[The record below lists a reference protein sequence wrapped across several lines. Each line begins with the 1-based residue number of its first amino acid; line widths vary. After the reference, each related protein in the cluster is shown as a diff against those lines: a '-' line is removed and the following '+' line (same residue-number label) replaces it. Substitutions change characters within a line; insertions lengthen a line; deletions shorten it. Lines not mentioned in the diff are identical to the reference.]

1 MWLTNAGGAM
11 ASNFY
16 RPQDAPEYILGH
28 SLEIIFTVMGLIAVV
43 LLRVNYERINKKR
56 DAMGVSN
63 DDMTDVELSELGD
76 RAPTFRY
83 QL

>member
-1 MWLTNAGGAM
+1 M

-16 RPQDAPEYILGH
+16 RSQDAPKYILGH
-28 SLEIIFTVMGLIAVV
+28 GLEIMFTTLGLIAVV
-43 LLRVNYERINKKR
+43 MLRVNYNRINKKR
-56 DAMGVSN
+56 DAMGVSS

>member
-1 MWLTNAGGAM
+1 M

-16 RPQDAPEYILGH
+16 RTQDAPKYILGH
-28 SLEIIFTVMGLIAVV
+28 ALEIMFVVMGLIAVV
-43 LLRVNYERINKKR
+43 ALRLSYNRINKKR
-56 DAMGVSN
+56 DAMGVSEAEIS
-63 DDMTDVELSELGD
+63 DAELSDLGD

>member
-1 MWLTNAGGAM
+1 VLTAAGGAM

-16 RPQDAPEYILGH
+16 RPQDAPKYILGH
-28 SLEIIFTVMGLIAVV
+28 GLVIMFCVLGLIAVV
-43 LLRVNYERINKKR
+43 ILRVSYGRINKKR
-56 DAMGVSN
+56 DAMGVTAEG
-63 DDMTDVELSELGD
+63 MTETELSELGD

>member
-1 MWLTNAGGAM
+1 M

-16 RPQDAPEYILGH
+16 RTQDAPKYILGH
-28 SLEIIFTVMGLIAVV
+28 GLEIMFCVMGLISVVV
-43 LLRVNYERINKKR
+43 LRLSYERINKKR
-56 DAMGVSN
+56 DELGVST
-63 DDMTDVELSELGD
+63 DEMTDAQLSDLGD

>member
-1 MWLTNAGGAM
+1 M

-16 RPQDAPEYILGH
+16 RSQDAPKYILGH
-28 SLEIIFTVMGLIAVV
+28 GLEIMFCVMGLIAVV
-43 LLRVNYERINKKR
+43 LLRVNYGRINKKR
-56 DAMGVSN
+56 DAAAMGVSGGSEL
-63 DDMTDVELSELGD
+63 TDEQLSDLGD

>member
-1 MWLTNAGGAM
+1 M

-16 RPQDAPEYILGH
+16 RAQDAPKYLLGH
-28 SLEIIFTVMGLIAVV
+28 GLEIMFCVMGLMAVV
-43 LLRVNYERINKKR
+43 ILRVSYERINRKR
-56 DAMGVSN
+56 DAMGVSA
-63 DDMTDVELSELGD
+63 DEMTDEQLSELGD

>member
-1 MWLTNAGGAM
+1 M

-16 RPQDAPEYILGH
+16 RHQDAPKYLLGH
-28 SLEIIFTVMGLIAVV
+28 GLEIAFVVGGLIADVV
-43 LLRVNYERINKKR
+43 LRVTYGKINEKR
-56 DAMGVSN
+56 ESEGFRGAQYSDE
-63 DDMTDVELSELGD
+63 ELSDLGD

>member
-1 MWLTNAGGAM
+1 M

-16 RPQDAPEYILGH
+16 RSQDEPQYLLGH
-28 SLEIIFTVMGLIAVV
+28 SLEIMFCVMGLIAVV
-43 LLRVNYERINKKR
+43 VLRVSYERINKKR
-56 DAMGVSN
+56 DAMGVSA
-63 DDMTDVELSELGD
+63 DDMTDTELSDLGD

>member
-1 MWLTNAGGAM
+1 M

-16 RPQDAPEYILGH
+16 RSEDAPKYILGH
-28 SLEIIFTVMGLIAVV
+28 ALEIMFVVMGLIAVV
-43 LLRVNYERINKKR
+43 ALRLSYDRINKKR
-56 DAMGVSN
+56 EALNVTEEEFSDAQ
-63 DDMTDVELSELGD
+63 LSDLGD

>member
-1 MWLTNAGGAM
+1 M

-16 RPQDAPEYILGH
+16 RTQDAPKYILGH
-28 SLEIIFTVMGLIAVV
+28 GLEIMFTVLGLIAVV
-43 LLRVNYERINKKR
+43 ALRLSYDRINKKR
-56 DAMGVSN
+56 DAMGVSS
-63 DDMTDVELSELGD
+63 DEMTDAELSDLGD

>member
-1 MWLTNAGGAM
+1 M

-16 RPQDAPEYILGH
+16 RAEDAPKYILGH
-28 SLEIIFTVMGLIAVV
+28 GLEIMFCVMGLIAVV
-43 LLRVNYERINKKR
+43 TLRVSYERINKKR
-56 DAMGVSN
+56 DEMGVSA
-63 DDMTDVELSELGD
+63 DQMTNEELSELGD